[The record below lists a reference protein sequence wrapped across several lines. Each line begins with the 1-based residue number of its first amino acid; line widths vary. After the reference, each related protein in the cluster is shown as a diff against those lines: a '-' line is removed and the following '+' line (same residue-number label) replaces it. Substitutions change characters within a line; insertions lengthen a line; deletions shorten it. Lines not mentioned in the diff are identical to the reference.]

1 MKFCIIYILVQISDF
16 FWTVLARFSMCFF
29 FLIFCRRST
38 MVTEIFTQ
46 NVLQQHDDA
55 DHDAEFIELFNFLF
69 GVRLITH
76 GIIGSFVYVYI
87 FKVVDYNSPFC
98 FFLSYL
104 SSNIFLNCIMLV
116 LRQMK
121 KFSEN

>member
-1 MKFCIIYILVQISDF
+1 
-16 FWTVLARFSMCFF
+16 
-29 FLIFCRRST
+29 

-76 GIIGSFVYVYI
+76 GIIGSLVYVYI
-87 FKVVDYNSPFC
+87 FKVVDNNSPFY

-121 KFSEN
+121 NFSEN